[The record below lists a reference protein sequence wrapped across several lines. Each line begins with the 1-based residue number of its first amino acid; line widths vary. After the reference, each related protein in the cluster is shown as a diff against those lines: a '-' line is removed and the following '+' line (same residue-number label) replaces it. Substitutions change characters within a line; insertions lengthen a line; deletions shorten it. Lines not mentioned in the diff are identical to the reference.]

1 MRELRNAYSLWMMG
15 DIGEANVV
23 NKGNNDIPHP
33 IDHAISEAKILGY
46 RIIGMDV
53 VEIIPKDKREAPY
66 ESPAVLL
73 VNGDQNNVAIV
84 QTPERLGRGRLYY
97 IVSYNPNE

>member
-1 MRELRNAYSLWMMG
+1 
-15 DIGEANVV
+15 
-23 NKGNNDIPHP
+23 
-33 IDHAISEAKILGY
+33 
-46 RIIGMDV
+46 MDV

>member
-46 RIIGMDV
+46 KIAGMDFV
-53 VEIIPKDKREAPY
+53 KVISEDARQSPY
-66 ESPAVLL
+66 ESPAVL
-73 VNGDQNNVAIV
+73 
-84 QTPERLGRGRLYY
+84 Y
-97 IVSYNPNE
+97 PNIFASLIA